1 MRPARTRS
9 ARAGRGIFVG
19 PLPRRLAAASI
30 LVGIAV
36 LLAPAVWAQERSGVL
51 VAPVSGI
58 ITPVISDH
66 LREGIEIAE
75 RDGRAAFLV
84 ELDTPGGLDTS
95 MREIIQAF
103 LASRVPVI
111 VYVAPQGARAAS
123 AGAFI
128 TMAAHVAAMAPG
140 TAVGAST
147 PVDLQGGDISDKIIN
162 DAAAYAEAIARARGR
177 NVEVAIDMVREGR
190 SVSVEQAV
198 ELDVVDLIASSRA
211 ALLEAIDGRKV
222 RLSTGEEVTLATRG
236 AETVLYELRGF
247 RRVLQWL
254 ADPNIA
260 FMFLSIGTLAII
272 YEVANP
278 GVGAGGIVGVIMLI
292 LALFALSVLPVNA
305 VGVIL
310 IVLAAALFIGE
321 VFTPGVGVFAA
332 GGTVSLLVGGLF
344 LFRGSV
350 GVDPFVLV
358 PIGAAVGG
366 SSLFIGRM
374 AWRTRNVEP
383 MTGIEAMIGATGVV
397 GSAKGKTGQVLVNGT
412 WWKARSDGRPLKA
425 GKRVKVLAVEGLEL
439 VVEVEEEA
447 KS

>member
-1 MRPARTRS
+1 
-9 ARAGRGIFVG
+9 
-19 PLPRRLAAASI
+19 
-30 LVGIAV
+30 
-36 LLAPAVWAQERSGVL
+36 LLSAPALAQERSGIL
-51 VAPVSGI
+51 VAPVQGT

-75 RDGRAAFLV
+75 RDGRAAFLL

-111 VYVAPQGARAAS
+111 VYVSPQGARAAS

-140 TAVGAST
+140 TAIGAST
-147 PVDLQGGDISDKIIN
+147 PVDLQGGEISDKIIN

-177 NVEVAIDMVREGR
+177 NVDVAVEMVRKGR
-190 SVSVEQAV
+190 SVSADQALQ
-198 ELDVVDLIASSRA
+198 LDVVDAIAPSRA
-211 ALLEAIDGRKV
+211 ALLEQIDGRTV
-222 RLSTGEEVTLATRG
+222 RLSTGQEVKLVTRG
-236 AETVLYELRGF
+236 AEIVEYRLRGF

-260 FMFLSIGTLAII
+260 FLFLSIGTLAII

-278 GVGAGGIVGVIMLI
+278 GVGAGGIVGAIMI
-292 LALFALSVLPVNA
+292 VLALFALSVLPVNA

-310 IVLAAALFIGE
+310 MILAAALFVGE

-358 PIGAAVGG
+358 PIVAAVGG

-374 AWRTRNVEP
+374 AWRTRDVAP
-383 MTGIEAMIGATGVV
+383 MTGIESMIGAHGTV

-412 WWKARSDGRPLKA
+412 WWKARSSDRPLKK
-425 GKRVKVLAVEGLEL
+425 GNLVRVTAVEGLEL
-439 VVEVEEEA
+439 LVEEEA
-447 KS
+447 TT

>member
-1 MRPARTRS
+1 MV
-9 ARAGRGIFVG
+9 GRVSRRGS
-19 PLPRRLAAASI
+19 RLAAAG
-30 LVGIAV
+30 LLAGLGV
-36 LLAPAVWAQERSGVL
+36 LLAAPGLAAQERSGIL

-75 RDGRAAFLV
+75 RDGRMAFLI

-95 MREIIQAF
+95 MREIIQSF
-103 LASRVPVI
+103 LAARVPVI
-111 VYVAPQGARAAS
+111 AYVAPQGARAAS

-140 TAVGAST
+140 TAIGAST

-162 DAAAYAEAIARARGR
+162 DAAAYAEAIALARGR
-177 NVEVAIDMVREGR
+177 NVEVAVDMVREGL
-190 SVSVEQAV
+190 SVSADEAV
-198 ELDVVDLIASSRA
+198 ELDVVDLTAPSRA
-211 ALLEAIDGRKV
+211 ILLRELDGRTV
-222 RLSTGEEVTLATRG
+222 RLSTGEEVTLVTRG

-247 RRVLQWL
+247 RRILQWL

-278 GVGAGGIVGVIMLI
+278 GVGAGGIVGAIMII

-305 VGVIL
+305 VGVML
-310 IVLAAALFIGE
+310 MVLAAALFIGE
-321 VFTPGVGVFAA
+321 IFTPGVGVFAA

-358 PIGAAVGG
+358 PIGVAVGG

-374 AWRTRNVEP
+374 AWRTRNVAP
-383 MTGIEAMIGATGVV
+383 MTGIESMIGATGMV
-397 GSAKGKTGQVLVNGT
+397 GSAKGRTGQVLVNGT
-412 WWKARSDGRPLKA
+412 WWKARSAGGPLKKE
-425 GKRVKVLAVEGLEL
+425 KRVKVLAVEGLEL
-439 VVEVEEEA
+439 VVEEEEA
-447 KS
+447 KT